1 MSQNEEEIT
10 LEQVQELFDFLQGTV
25 PEGINLG
32 RGHKPRLTRN
42 QAFSVIWYL
51 QEHLGILPDH
61 YEMCQR
67 RGCTSDLYDS
77 WSEGCPAI
85 YCESC
90 VDWHC
95 PRHGKCEGC
104 PKI

>member
-1 MSQNEEEIT
+1 MSNEDIT

-25 PEGINLG
+25 PEDITLG

-61 YEMCQR
+61 YEKCHR
-67 RGCTSDLYDS
+67 RGCDSDLYDS
-77 WSEGCPAI
+77 DEEGCLAI

-90 VDWHC
+90 AERC
-95 PRHGKCEGC
+95 PYDGKCDTC
-104 PKI
+104 PKVEC